1 MKSIVE
7 MGRSDVSGELIE
19 AYRSEGVVKV
29 PNLISTGCAAEIR
42 KEAVTVAGGET
53 TFGDDA
59 YSARL
64 TQQVNVWR
72 TNEVLK
78 QLTMCPGIAV
88 IAEKLTVCE
97 MRLWHDHLLSKAP
110 KNGLATEWHQDRPY
124 WPFEGKPETISAW
137 IALQDTPCEL
147 GCMSFIPGSHE
158 MDDLPEQNLGDAGS
172 LFSIAPELEY
182 APKVTMP
189 LKAGDATFHNG
200 RMAHMATANQTE
212 EWRIAHVIIYMQK
225 GTRYSGRPHV
235 VTGDY
240 KHEGGELQPGDELT
254 QEWFPCV
261 ADTQ

>member
-42 KEAVTVAGGET
+42 KEAVT
-53 TFGDDA
+53 
-59 YSARL
+59 
-64 TQQVNVWR
+64 
-72 TNEVLK
+72 
-78 QLTMCPGIAV
+78 
-88 IAEKLTVCE
+88 
-97 MRLWHDHLLSKAP
+97 
-110 KNGLATEWHQDRPY
+110 
-124 WPFEGKPETISAW
+124 
-137 IALQDTPCEL
+137 
-147 GCMSFIPGSHE
+147 
-158 MDDLPEQNLGDAGS
+158 NLGDAGS